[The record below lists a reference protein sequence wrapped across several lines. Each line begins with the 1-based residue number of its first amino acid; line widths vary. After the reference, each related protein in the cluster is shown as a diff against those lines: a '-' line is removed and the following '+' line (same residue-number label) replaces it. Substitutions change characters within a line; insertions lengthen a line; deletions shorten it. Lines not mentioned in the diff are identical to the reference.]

1 MLKRFVATI
10 LCTALVTTGCASA
23 GGARYAQ
30 SSQPAVVDRGV
41 MADYVEKIPAGSRIR
56 VGSAHAG
63 SLRGTLMKATETE
76 IVVQKNTRVPEPP
89 LEIPLAQLSR
99 VTLDSGSNG
108 SVGKAVGIGI
118 AAGVGSVL
126 AFLAILAASFSD

>member
-1 MLKRFVATI
+1 
-10 LCTALVTTGCASA
+10 
-23 GGARYAQ
+23 
-30 SSQPAVVDRGV
+30 
-41 MADYVEKIPAGSRIR
+41 MADYVQKIPAGSRIR
-56 VGSAHAG
+56 VERTDGGSF
-63 SLRGTLMKATETE
+63 RGTLMRATETE

-126 AFLAILAASFSD
+126 AFLAILAASFND